1 MKSQLRVSALRL
13 RAMGFYTEPVLV
25 LLYRA
30 LVVLSTLIKNVT
42 YQVSSFVTEQ
52 LHLILKF
59 NKVKQQNGC
68 LPSQRSFGIFRCMP
82 KSTTQEI
89 R

>member
-1 MKSQLRVSALRL
+1 MKSQLRVSVLRL

-52 LHLILKF
+52 
-59 NKVKQQNGC
+59 
-68 LPSQRSFGIFRCMP
+68 
-82 KSTTQEI
+82 
-89 R
+89 